1 MDGGEEEKKSKTKL
15 EKGEIKKV
23 HVSQTEVTWKLKEIP
38 YSGKFSRYL
47 FSWNESVML

>member
-1 MDGGEEEKKSKTKL
+1 MDGEEEKKSKTKL

-38 YSGKFSRYL
+38 YSGKFSL
-47 FSWNESVML
+47 VQIFAVFIFVE